1 MATLDFKLIFYP
13 APISGFSPKNIVIN
27 MAIPNLSNTFGYIND
42 NQLSDRSEKS
52 YLAQK
57 KKLMIDV

>member
-13 APISGFSPKNIVIN
+13 ASISGFSPKNIVIN

-42 NQLSDRSEKS
+42 NQLSDRSEK
-52 YLAQK
+52 
-57 KKLMIDV
+57 KLSCSKEKVND